1 MNQAI
6 QIMLNQLKA
15 KNPQVFQ
22 LVEQARVN
30 QNNPIELFKQV
41 TSKYSPEQ
49 MTNFY
54 SQAEQMGFSKDLI
67 NKLKEGIN
75 AK

>member
-6 QIMLNQLKA
+6 QIMMNQLKA
-15 KNPQVFQ
+15 RNPQIFQ
-22 LVEQARVN
+22 MIEQARVN

-49 MTNFY
+49 MDNFY
-54 SQAEQMGFSKDLI
+54 KQAKNMGFSDDLI
-67 NKLKEGIN
+67 NEVKNGIN
-75 AK
+75 TK